1 MALNLPL
8 KFASDIAGRDTALVP
23 VVIIGNY
30 DHDTGEFT
38 SDHYDLSTGIVDI
51 TYYPNILPILL
62 NIPSLKESIDI
73 EKRNYKISSINID
86 ISNFPYNGKRFS
98 ELVADKSLI
107 NTEVRVYWKSP
118 STTHI
123 LFADGG
129 TDPDSIPD
137 YALFQVY
144 FGTVRRYEMTD
155 EKVRLVVEDR
165 SQATLHRDLP
175 LSKHY
180 LTGDTV
186 PDKYKNKPKPMVYGH
201 VDRSPGVVS
210 TDTIINESDDGISS
224 GTFKVLFDS
233 STIKFKDTE
242 DSDSRLL
249 MSPLYIYLGDAYL
262 PISYWKDNAKNFLP
276 AGEYDFNSSNL
287 FINNSEGDITFNTGG
302 VDTDSRFN
310 NLRINLPRVLG
321 NEAFVVFWLG
331 GMGSYGMESW
341 ETAPYLTEPV
351 NLGNIKDGSLSSFVE
366 INGQTFADHGYYDV
380 DEQYIDMNSSVPV
393 YIKIILDP
401 ISDIP
406 DIVEHEGYAFIK
418 TDSGSEQSSH
428 IVPAIWT
435 KEILNGDISGGSAGY
450 FHRNIETQLSVTS
463 SGYNTIGGSVVFF
476 NPSFDNTSSLVYD
489 SILLKNF
496 SPNDNTI
503 NIGIPPHGV
512 SSEAG
517 GLADQ
522 ALELRQKIYELN
534 LVNSIVVEGIPDKDF
549 YANVMGRGMRGAYGV
564 TDPAAPG
571 VITDI
576 LNTELGQDVEVT
588 GDYDWQY
595 AFTVDKKIN
604 SKKLIEGIASASTYI
619 PRFNAMGVFKFTE
632 IKEIYTDADLVNA
645 GGNEIIK
652 EADVIDYSY
661 KRTKIEDVKTKI
673 EFFYNWDYA
682 RGEFNSSVISDIEHT
697 LMDYG
702 YDYYG
707 LAQPELVEGGYI
719 HPEST
724 LIIDDDRGKY
734 IRDHDTAQYF
744 ADWMLMWSINQHLI
758 MKLKLPLKYMNLE
771 IGDIIEFDAVLGK
784 VKPYGIDYTT
794 TPADPPNGQ
803 NFLPYF
809 MVTSTSKTLEY
820 VQIECIQ
827 MHELTLDQ
835 KKYGCIDELACNY
848 DADANTNNGTCFY
861 AGQSNSEIT
870 DAPNLLYKNCDEEC
884 SGLGDSDGDGIC
896 DEEDDCITGSGIYDE
911 CGVCGG
917 NGYADWECNDGSST
931 CWNIPNGACD
941 CEGNVLDCCQV
952 CGGTDICV
960 VCTNPNTLNYNEILP
975 QNDLCNFHCMYPKE
989 VFGDNTLCFGE
1000 TLNDIPVDNFICSD
1014 QEYDARCV
1022 DGVLSDNSGVW
1033 DVTGLNSTVPPGQPG
1048 AYPWAE
1054 MWEYC
1059 NNCDGCCANE
1069 AHEKY
1074 PLLLAESG
1082 CNAHY
1087 PEGFNL
1093 GSLTLQAFN
1102 DSNYTNLVYE
1112 KDMTNGLIDDLTY
1125 TEYHALKDA
1134 VEQYGVRLKLNLNM
1148 ESINHAPMDV
1158 NVQLHINIPSWDE
1171 DVYCYGENL
1180 GCINVLEDYAL
1191 ATGENIINIDLPK
1204 TYQWFDYFE
1213 TSLLYNVQI
1222 KVSSGGNEHINY
1234 NNTIALSSNALD
1246 PDYCPQLGDMNDDGI
1261 WDSVD
1266 AELLIKCVL
1275 QQDCLWEC
1283 AGDMNGSGSMTMT
1296 DIVLLYNCIASENCG
1311 G

>member
-1 MALNLPL
+1 MALNLPAN
-8 KFASDIAGRDTALVP
+8 FENDIAGRDTALVP

-30 DHDTGEFT
+30 DHDTGVLS
-38 SDHYDLSTGIVDI
+38 SDHHDLCTGIVDI
-51 TYYPNILPILL
+51 TNYPNILPILL

-123 LFADGG
+123 AFADGG
-129 TDPDSIPD
+129 TDPDLIPD
-137 YALFQVY
+137 DSLFQVY

-155 EKVRLVVEDR
+155 EKIKITVEDR
-165 SQATLHRDLP
+165 SQATLHKDLP
-175 LSKHY
+175 LSEHY

-331 GMGSYGMESW
+331 NMGSYGMESW

-549 YANVMGRGMRGAYGV
+549 YANVMGRGMRGPHGV

-571 VITDI
+571 IITDI
-576 LNTELGQDVEVT
+576 LNTELGQDVEAT

-595 AFTVDKKIN
+595 ALTVDKKIN
-604 SKKLIEGIASASTYI
+604 SKKLIEGIASASPYI

-652 EADVIDYSY
+652 EADVIDWTSS
-661 KRTKIEDVKTKI
+661 RTKIEDVKTKI

-682 RGEFNSSVISDIEHT
+682 RDEFNSSVISDIEHT
-697 LMDYG
+697 LMDYD

-734 IRDHDTAQYF
+734 IRDHDTAKLF
-744 ADWMLMWSINQHLI
+744 ADWMLMWSINQHLLI
-758 MKLKLPLKYMNLE
+758 KLKLPLGKGLNLE
-771 IGDIIEFDAVLGK
+771 IGDIVKFDKVLGGISN
-784 VKPYGIDYTT
+784 KPYGIDYTII
-794 TPADPPNGQ
+794 PADPLNGQ

-809 MVTSTSKTLEY
+809 MVTSTNKTSEFCEISVL
-820 VQIECIQ
+820 Q

-835 KKYGCIDELACNY
+835 RIFGCTDELACNY
-848 DADANTNNGTCFY
+848 DATANTDNGTCFY
-861 AGQSNSEIT
+861 AGQSNSGIT

-884 SGLGDSDGDGIC
+884 LNDSDGDGIC

-911 CGVCGG
+911 CGVCDGPG
-917 NGYADWECNDGSST
+917 KIYECGCAD
-931 CWNIPNGACD
+931 IPYGECD
-941 CEGNVLDCCQV
+941 CEGTVLDDCGV
-952 CGGTDICV
+952 CGGLNTTCV
-960 VCTNPNTLNYNEILP
+960 VCNDYDSINYDTNALSNSDCLNPIDSNLCPYDSYYDGEDVNNFVCSELPQYCIDNEIAPELGAFDWSGAGSP
-975 QNDLCNFHCMYPKE
+975 GVEYLWSLIHSYCRNNPEQCVADASNYPLRLYNSNCE
-989 VFGDNTLCFGE
+989 IDIDNRWK
-1000 TLNDIPVDNFICSD
+1000 IDNSKLTIKITDECV
-1014 QEYDARCV
+1014 QEYD
-1022 DGVLSDNSGVW
+1022 LSNNQEYSLLNPDPQITGIYTSMQL
-1033 DVTGLNSTVPPGQPG
+1033 DVTLNAIHVNTAWTEVEMVSNAWRLAIDENGGEYWVELPQIDPHIIESIVYTGTPIIITLDVMT
-1048 AYPWAE
+1048 AFNDVLLNMSADTFKITYSLNYPNDDSLYEEIIFKFNFADCPSSGD
-1054 MWEYC
+1054 M
-1059 NNCDGCCANE
+1059 NCDG
-1069 AHEKY
+1069 
-1074 PLLLAESG
+1074 S
-1082 CNAHY
+1082 
-1087 PEGFNL
+1087 
-1093 GSLTLQAFN
+1093 
-1102 DSNYTNLVYE
+1102 
-1112 KDMTNGLIDDLTY
+1112 
-1125 TEYHALKDA
+1125 
-1134 VEQYGVRLKLNLNM
+1134 
-1148 ESINHAPMDV
+1148 
-1158 NVQLHINIPSWDE
+1158 
-1171 DVYCYGENL
+1171 
-1180 GCINVLEDYAL
+1180 
-1191 ATGENIINIDLPK
+1191 
-1204 TYQWFDYFE
+1204 
-1213 TSLLYNVQI
+1213 
-1222 KVSSGGNEHINY
+1222 
-1234 NNTIALSSNALD
+1234 
-1246 PDYCPQLGDMNDDGI
+1246 

-1266 AELLIKCVL
+1266 SDLLLQCMF
-1275 QQDCLWEC
+1275 QQDCLWPC
-1283 AGDMNGSGSMTMT
+1283 AGDMNGSGHYNVT
-1296 DIVLLYNCIASENCG
+1296 DLTILYNCIAAENCG